1 MKISSSKS
9 SKLAN
14 TQPSSL
20 SKAQIIQKHLDQV
33 RTSFKP
39 AQMLTILSAAL
50 ILFGTGLSC
59 SGKVEQGA
67 ILSEGGKN
75 LCIVSECLFKQT
87 KEANNQLDKRE
98 KDED

>member
-1 MKISSSKS
+1 MKIHSSKS

-20 SKAQIIQKHLDQV
+20 SKSQIIQKHLHQA

-39 AQMLTILSAAL
+39 AQMLTVLSATL
-50 ILFGTGLSC
+50 IIIGIGLSC

-75 LCIVSECLFKQT
+75 LCVVSECLFKQT
-87 KEANNQLDKRE
+87 KEANERLDR
-98 KDED
+98 KDEE